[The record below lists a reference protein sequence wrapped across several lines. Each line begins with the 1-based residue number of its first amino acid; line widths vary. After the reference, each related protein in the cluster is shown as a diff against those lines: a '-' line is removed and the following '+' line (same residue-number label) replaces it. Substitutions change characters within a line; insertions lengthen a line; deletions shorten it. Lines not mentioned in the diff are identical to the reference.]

1 MNGFLMPVF
10 DQIDFVCDLIKND
23 PELKDGYHAVGFRKV
38 EKSLILNVKLNNIR
52 FNYITTMF
60 KLNQSRFAVFARC
73 SSEVP
78 KPSYEKSYKC
88 SRSTSGEK

>member
-38 EKSLILNVKLNNIR
+38 EKCLIKNLNIKNM
-52 FNYITTMF
+52 ITDF
-60 KLNQSRFAVFARC
+60 DDVQIKPVRVHSFC
-73 SSEVP
+73 EV
-78 KPSYEKSYKC
+78 
-88 SRSTSGEK
+88 

>member
-38 EKSLILNVKLNNIR
+38 ENCHILI
-52 FNYITTMF
+52 
-60 KLNQSRFAVFARC
+60 
-73 SSEVP
+73 
-78 KPSYEKSYKC
+78 
-88 SRSTSGEK
+88 

>member
-38 EKSLILNVKLNNIR
+38 ENCLILNL
-52 FNYITTMF
+52 YINFMTTDF
-60 KLNQSRFAVFARC
+60 DDVQLKSVRVRNFC
-73 SSEVP
+73 EV
-78 KPSYEKSYKC
+78 
-88 SRSTSGEK
+88 

>member
-38 EKSLILNVKLNNIR
+38 EDCLILYLILK
-52 FNYITTMF
+52 YH
-60 KLNQSRFAVFARC
+60 
-73 SSEVP
+73 
-78 KPSYEKSYKC
+78 
-88 SRSTSGEK
+88 